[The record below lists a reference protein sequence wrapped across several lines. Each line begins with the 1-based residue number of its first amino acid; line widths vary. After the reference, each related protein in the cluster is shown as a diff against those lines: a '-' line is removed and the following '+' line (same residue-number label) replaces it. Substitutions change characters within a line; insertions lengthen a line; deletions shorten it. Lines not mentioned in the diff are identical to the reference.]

1 MLSLAFL
8 IQLYQTFYVN
18 QMNDFLVQVQGAEII
33 SGKTTEMVFKE
44 SIIISKRSIRTWFKS
59 SWTIL

>member
-33 SGKTTEMVFKE
+33 SDKTTEMVFKE
-44 SIIISKRSIRTWFKS
+44 SIIISKR
-59 SWTIL
+59 